1 MLSQTKSKLI
11 VFYISYKNYDKDD
24 NEDNDD
30 WCADFCRPRTWR
42 STRTSGSAWFAMIS
56 ACLAM
61 NTLPN
66 NEYRNDNS
74 VENNAEKY
82 IAMEIVI
89 ALGCFRS

>member
-1 MLSQTKSKLI
+1 
-11 VFYISYKNYDKDD
+11 
-24 NEDNDD
+24 
-30 WCADFCRPRTWR
+30 
-42 STRTSGSAWFAMIS
+42 MIS